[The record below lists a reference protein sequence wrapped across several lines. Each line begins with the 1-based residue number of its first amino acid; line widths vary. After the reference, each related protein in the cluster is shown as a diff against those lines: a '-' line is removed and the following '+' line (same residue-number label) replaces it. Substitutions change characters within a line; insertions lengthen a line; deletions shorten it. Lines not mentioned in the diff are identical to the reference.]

1 MISSMIRKNNKY
13 AKIGGTL
20 MYEHLE
26 TTLRGRSILKSPK
39 LNKGVAFSIEER
51 QSLGLNG
58 LLPPAVLTI
67 EEQVTRSYKQF
78 KDQPDDLSKYVYL
91 SLLRARNEI
100 LFYRLVSEHISEMLP
115 IVYTPTIGLAIQR
128 YSQVYRGPHGVYLSI
143 DDPDGIEEAF
153 RNLRV
158 DSDEIDLIVATDGER
173 ILGIGDW
180 GIGGIDIAIG
190 KLTVYIA
197 AGGIDPSRVL
207 PVILDVGTNRE
218 SLLDNPLYIGRR
230 HPRVRGERYDAFID
244 AYVTTVNRMFP
255 NAMLHWEDFAQPNAR
270 PILERYQNK
279 ICTFNDD
286 IQGTGAVSLAVVLSA
301 VRASGIPLEQ
311 HRIVVFGAGSAG
323 IGIVEQI
330 RDAMVRNGL
339 SKEDANRKFWC
350 VDKFGLLIENMEN
363 LADFQRPYARTIH
376 EIKEWD
382 HNGSDGNI
390 SFDEVIRQ
398 VQPTILIG
406 TSTVGGAFTEE
417 IIRQMA
423 AHVDRP
429 IILPMSNP
437 TTSSEA
443 IPADLLTWTDGRAL
457 IATGSP
463 FKPVTHNGITYE
475 IGQANNA
482 FVFPGIGLGTIVSRA
497 ERVTDKMLAAAAE
510 AVAEMVEIS
519 EPGSS
524 LLPPVEKLREVSV
537 SVASRVVQAAII
549 DGVARKHPSDI
560 EQAVKQAMW
569 QPEYRP
575 LRGV

>member
-1 MISSMIRKNNKY
+1 
-13 AKIGGTL
+13 
-20 MYEHLE
+20 MYDHQE
-26 TTLRGRSILKSPK
+26 TTLRGHSILKSPR
-39 LNKGVAFSIEER
+39 LNKGVAFSMEER

-58 LLPPAVLTI
+58 LLPPSVLTI
-67 EEQVTRSYKQF
+67 EEQVSRSYEQF
-78 KDQPDDLSKYVYL
+78 KEQSDDLSKYVYL

-128 YSQVYRGPHGVYLSI
+128 YSQVYRGPHGIYLSI

-158 DSDEIDLIVATDGER
+158 NPEDIDLIVATDGER

-190 KLTVYIA
+190 KLTVYTA

-218 SLLDNPLYIGRR
+218 SLLNNPLYIGRR

-244 AYVTTVNRMFP
+244 AYVNTAHRMFP
-255 NAMLHWEDFAQPNAR
+255 KAMLHWEDFAQPNAR
-270 PILERYQNK
+270 PILERYQDK
-279 ICTFNDD
+279 LCTFNDD

-330 RDAMVRNGL
+330 RDAMVRNDL
-339 SKEDANRKFWC
+339 SREDANRKFWC
-350 VDKFGLLIENMEN
+350 IDKFGLQVENMES
-363 LADFQRPYARTIH
+363 LADFQRPYARSTH
-376 EIKEWD
+376 EVSHWD
-382 HNGSDGNI
+382 HNGTEGNI

-398 VQPTILIG
+398 VHPTILIG

-417 IIRQMA
+417 IIREMA
-423 AHVDRP
+423 AHTDQP

-437 TTSSEA
+437 TSSSEA
-443 IPADLLTWTDGRAL
+443 IPVNLLNWTEGRAL

-463 FKPVTHNGITYE
+463 FQPITYNGIVYQ

-482 FVFPGIGLGTIVSRA
+482 FVFPGIGLGTIVSQA
-497 ERVTDKMLAAAAE
+497 KRVTDNMLAAAAG
-510 AVAEMVEIS
+510 AVAEMVEITGL
-519 EPGSS
+519 GSS

-537 SVASRVVQAAII
+537 VVATRVVQAAIE
-549 DGVARKHPSDI
+549 DRVARNHPSNI
-560 EQAVKQAMW
+560 EQAVQTAMW

-575 LRGV
+575 LRGI

>member
-1 MISSMIRKNNKY
+1 
-13 AKIGGTL
+13 

-244 AYVTTVNRMFP
+244 AYVTTANRMFP

-301 VRASGIPLEQ
+301 VRASGIPLDQ

-330 RDAMVRNGL
+330 RDAMVHNGL

-463 FKPVTHNGITYE
+463 FEPVTHNGVTYE

-497 ERVTDKMLAAAAE
+497 ERVTDKMLEAAAE
-510 AVAEMVEIS
+510 AVAGMVEIS

-524 LLPPVEKLREVSV
+524 LLPPVEQLREVSV
-537 SVASRVVQAAII
+537 SVATSVVQAAII

>member
-1 MISSMIRKNNKY
+1 ML
-13 AKIGGTL
+13 AQQ
-20 MYEHLE
+20 E
-26 TTLRGRSILKSPK
+26 TTLRGRSILKSPR

-51 QSLGLNG
+51 HELGLNG
-58 LLPPAVLTI
+58 LLPPAVLTL
-67 EEQVTRSYKQF
+67 EEQVSRSYEQF
-78 KDQPDDLSKYVYL
+78 TDQPDDLSKYVYL

-128 YSQVYRGPHGVYLSI
+128 YSQVYRGPHGLYLSI
-143 DDPDGIEEAF
+143 DDQDGIEEAF
-153 RNLRV
+153 KNLRV
-158 DSDEIDLIVATDGER
+158 HSDDIDLIVATDGER

-190 KLTVYIA
+190 KLTVYTA

-230 HPRVRGERYDAFID
+230 HPRIRGGRYDAFID
-244 AYVTTVNRMFP
+244 TFVKTATRMFP
-255 NAMLHWEDFAQPNAR
+255 NAMLHWEDFALPNAR
-270 PILERYQNK
+270 PILERYRNDF
-279 ICTFNDD
+279 CTFNDD

-301 VRASGIPLEQ
+301 VRASDIPLEQ

-330 RDAMVRNGL
+330 RDEMVRNGL
-339 SKEDANRKFWC
+339 PKEEANRKFWC
-350 VDKFGLLIENMEN
+350 IDKYGLQIENMAS
-363 LADFQRPYARTIH
+363 LDDFQCPYARSVSEVTS
-376 EIKEWD
+376 WD
-382 HNGSDGNI
+382 YTTDNRI
-390 SFDEVIRQ
+390 SFEEVIRQ
-398 VQPTILIG
+398 VHPTILIG

-417 IIRQMA
+417 IVRVMA
-423 AHVDRP
+423 AYVNRP

-437 TTSSEA
+437 TSNSEA
-443 IPADLLTWTDGRAL
+443 IPIDLINWTKGRAL

-463 FKPVTHNGITYE
+463 FKPVLYNGITYE

-482 FVFPGIGLGTIVSRA
+482 FVFPGIGLGTIVSQA
-497 ERVTDKMLAAAAE
+497 ERVTDNMLAAASV
-510 AVAEMVEIS
+510 AVAEMVDIS

-524 LLPPVEKLREVSV
+524 LLPPVERLHEVSLN
-537 SVASRVVQAAII
+537 VAIHVVQAAVK
-549 DGVARKHPSDI
+549 DGVARKIPADI
-560 EQAVKQAMW
+560 LQAVQEAMW

-575 LRGV
+575 LKGV

>member
-1 MISSMIRKNNKY
+1 
-13 AKIGGTL
+13 
-20 MYEHLE
+20 MYEYLE

-158 DSDEIDLIVATDGER
+158 DSDKIDLIVATDGER

-244 AYVTTVNRMFP
+244 AYVTTANRMFP

-270 PILERYQNK
+270 PILKRYQNK

-423 AHVDRP
+423 AHVDKP

-497 ERVTDKMLAAAAE
+497 ERVTDKMLAAAAV

>member
-1 MISSMIRKNNKY
+1 
-13 AKIGGTL
+13 
-20 MYEHLE
+20 MYEHQE
-26 TTLRGRSILKSPK
+26 TTLRGRSILKSPR

-67 EEQVTRSYKQF
+67 EEQVTRSYEQF

-128 YSQVYRGPHGVYLSI
+128 YSQVYRGPHGLYLSI

-190 KLTVYIA
+190 KLTVYTA

-207 PVILDVGTNRE
+207 SVILDVGTNRE

-244 AYVTTVNRMFP
+244 AYVTAANRMFP

-270 PILERYQNK
+270 PILERYQDK

-330 RDAMVRNGL
+330 RGRCE
-339 SKEDANRKFWC
+339 S
-350 VDKFGLLIENMEN
+350 
-363 LADFQRPYARTIH
+363 
-376 EIKEWD
+376 
-382 HNGSDGNI
+382 
-390 SFDEVIRQ
+390 Q
-398 VQPTILIG
+398 VL
-406 TSTVGGAFTEE
+406 V
-417 IIRQMA
+417 
-423 AHVDRP
+423 
-429 IILPMSNP
+429 
-437 TTSSEA
+437 
-443 IPADLLTWTDGRAL
+443 
-457 IATGSP
+457 
-463 FKPVTHNGITYE
+463 Y
-475 IGQANNA
+475 
-482 FVFPGIGLGTIVSRA
+482 
-497 ERVTDKMLAAAAE
+497 
-510 AVAEMVEIS
+510 
-519 EPGSS
+519 
-524 LLPPVEKLREVSV
+524 
-537 SVASRVVQAAII
+537 
-549 DGVARKHPSDI
+549 
-560 EQAVKQAMW
+560 
-569 QPEYRP
+569 
-575 LRGV
+575 

>member
-1 MISSMIRKNNKY
+1 ML
-13 AKIGGTL
+13 AQQ
-20 MYEHLE
+20 E
-26 TTLRGRSILKSPK
+26 TTLRGRSILKSPR

-51 QSLGLNG
+51 QELGLNG
-58 LLPPAVLTI
+58 LLPPAVLTL
-67 EEQVTRSYKQF
+67 EEQVSRSYEQF
-78 KDQPDDLSKYVYL
+78 TDQPDDLSKYVYL

-128 YSQVYRGPHGVYLSI
+128 YSQVYRGPHGLYLSI
-143 DDPDGIEEAF
+143 DDQDGIEEAF
-153 RNLRV
+153 KNLRV
-158 DSDEIDLIVATDGER
+158 HSDDIDLIVATDGER

-190 KLTVYIA
+190 KLTVYTA

-230 HPRVRGERYDAFID
+230 HPRIRGGRYDAFID
-244 AYVTTVNRMFP
+244 TFVKTATRMFP
-255 NAMLHWEDFAQPNAR
+255 NAMLHWEDFALPNAR
-270 PILERYQNK
+270 PILERYRNDF
-279 ICTFNDD
+279 CTFNDD

-301 VRASGIPLEQ
+301 VRASDIPLEQ

-330 RDAMVRNGL
+330 RDEMVRNGL
-339 SKEDANRKFWC
+339 PKEEANRKFWC
-350 VDKFGLLIENMEN
+350 IDKYGLQIENMAS
-363 LADFQRPYARTIH
+363 LDDFQCPYARSVSEVTS
-376 EIKEWD
+376 WD
-382 HNGSDGNI
+382 YTTDNRI
-390 SFDEVIRQ
+390 SFEEVIRQ
-398 VQPTILIG
+398 VHPTILIG

-417 IIRQMA
+417 IVRVMA
-423 AHVDRP
+423 AYVNRP

-437 TTSSEA
+437 TSNSEA
-443 IPADLLTWTDGRAL
+443 IPIDLINWTKGRAL

-463 FKPVTHNGITYE
+463 FKPVLYNGITYE

-482 FVFPGIGLGTIVSRA
+482 FVFPGIGLGTIVSQA
-497 ERVTDKMLAAAAE
+497 ERVTDNMLAAASV
-510 AVAEMVEIS
+510 AVAEMVDIS

-524 LLPPVEKLREVSV
+524 LLPPVERLHEVSLN
-537 SVASRVVQAAII
+537 VAIHVVQAAVK
-549 DGVARKHPSDI
+549 DGVARKIPADI
-560 EQAVKQAMW
+560 LQAVQEAMW

-575 LRGV
+575 LKGV

>member
-1 MISSMIRKNNKY
+1 M
-13 AKIGGTL
+13 
-20 MYEHLE
+20 
-26 TTLRGRSILKSPK
+26 
-39 LNKGVAFSIEER
+39 
-51 QSLGLNG
+51 
-58 LLPPAVLTI
+58 
-67 EEQVTRSYKQF
+67 
-78 KDQPDDLSKYVYL
+78 
-91 SLLRARNEI
+91 
-100 LFYRLVSEHISEMLP
+100 
-115 IVYTPTIGLAIQR
+115 
-128 YSQVYRGPHGVYLSI
+128 
-143 DDPDGIEEAF
+143 
-153 RNLRV
+153 
-158 DSDEIDLIVATDGER
+158 
-173 ILGIGDW
+173 
-180 GIGGIDIAIG
+180 
-190 KLTVYIA
+190 
-197 AGGIDPSRVL
+197 
-207 PVILDVGTNRE
+207 E
-218 SLLDNPLYIGRR
+218 S
-230 HPRVRGERYDAFID
+230 
-244 AYVTTVNRMFP
+244 
-255 NAMLHWEDFAQPNAR
+255 
-270 PILERYQNK
+270 
-279 ICTFNDD
+279 
-286 IQGTGAVSLAVVLSA
+286 
-301 VRASGIPLEQ
+301 
-311 HRIVVFGAGSAG
+311 
-323 IGIVEQI
+323 
-330 RDAMVRNGL
+330 
-339 SKEDANRKFWC
+339 
-350 VDKFGLLIENMEN
+350 

-376 EIKEWD
+376 EVKEWD

-390 SFDEVIRQ
+390 SFDEAIRQ

-443 IPADLLTWTDGRAL
+443 IPANLLTWTDGRAL

-537 SVASRVVQAAII
+537 FVASRVVQAAII